1 MAPEA
6 IRMQEPP
13 TPKSDIWSV
22 GCLTLELLTGKPP
35 YFNLTPLCALYHI
48 CEDAEIPLEDPQ
60 HVLTPDCLAFLR
72 ECFRKNPA
80 QRKSAAQLLALP
92 WFAALY
98 GQRRNRIEVGGAR
111 SPAGRRES
119 ERSWSLSKES
129 EGILNELDLSDM
141 EEDFSTAT
149 KGSVAATGRRSARR
163 ESAKLKPA
171 NAAAAMSLSAKAALS
186 GSSKATA
193 NPKAM
198 TVGTTLNVGAK
209 TMNLNSNLSS
219 TTYKNANYSPSKPPL
234 NSNFSPSKPSLSS
247 NFSPSMTPLNSNF
260 SPSVAPL
267 NSNFSPSVAPLN
279 SNPSSSVAPAR
290 REEGEL
296 AANVVESKI
305 MLNLGIVEAL
315 TKQESDRSAESAA
328 HALEELLRCCA
339 QPASAKVLVK
349 ESGLYPLLTLIRMN
363 LQNEKV
369 CLLGMK
375 VGLRSGAEAQ
385 IIRAVA
391 TADPETCIS
400 LIMMGMLAIITHIIT
415 DEINAS
421 AKPKP
426 ASAAAFGAASS
437 AGSSVASGAAK
448 SDERKQIV
456 DIAVELLQLFSSGQG
471 EVLDIFF
478 ASGLINSAAMLLG
491 LNNL

>member
-1 MAPEA
+1 
-6 IRMQEPP
+6 
-13 TPKSDIWSV
+13 
-22 GCLTLELLTGKPP
+22 
-35 YFNLTPLCALYHI
+35 
-48 CEDAEIPLEDPQ
+48 
-60 HVLTPDCLAFLR
+60 
-72 ECFRKNPA
+72 
-80 QRKSAAQLLALP
+80 
-92 WFAALY
+92 
-98 GQRRNRIEVGGAR
+98 
-111 SPAGRRES
+111 
-119 ERSWSLSKES
+119 
-129 EGILNELDLSDM
+129 
-141 EEDFSTAT
+141 
-149 KGSVAATGRRSARR
+149 
-163 ESAKLKPA
+163 
-171 NAAAAMSLSAKAALS
+171 
-186 GSSKATA
+186 
-193 NPKAM
+193 
-198 TVGTTLNVGAK
+198 
-209 TMNLNSNLSS
+209 
-219 TTYKNANYSPSKPPL
+219 
-234 NSNFSPSKPSLSS
+234 
-247 NFSPSMTPLNSNF
+247 MTPLNSNF
-260 SPSVAPL
+260 SPSI
-267 NSNFSPSVAPLN
+267 APLN

-426 ASAAAFGAASS
+426 ASTAAFGAASS

>member
-234 NSNFSPSKPSLSS
+234 NSNFSPSKP
-247 NFSPSMTPLNSNF
+247 PLNSNF
-260 SPSVAPL
+260 SPSI
-267 NSNFSPSVAPLN
+267 APLN
-279 SNPSSSVAPAR
+279 SNPSSSMTSAR

-426 ASAAAFGAASS
+426 ASTASS

>member
-234 NSNFSPSKPSLSS
+234 NSNYSPSKPSLSS

-260 SPSVAPL
+260 SPSMT
-267 NSNFSPSVAPLN
+267 PLN
-279 SNPSSSVAPAR
+279 SNPSSSMTPAR

-426 ASAAAFGAASS
+426 ASTASS

>member
-1 MAPEA
+1 
-6 IRMQEPP
+6 
-13 TPKSDIWSV
+13 
-22 GCLTLELLTGKPP
+22 
-35 YFNLTPLCALYHI
+35 
-48 CEDAEIPLEDPQ
+48 
-60 HVLTPDCLAFLR
+60 
-72 ECFRKNPA
+72 
-80 QRKSAAQLLALP
+80 
-92 WFAALY
+92 
-98 GQRRNRIEVGGAR
+98 
-111 SPAGRRES
+111 
-119 ERSWSLSKES
+119 
-129 EGILNELDLSDM
+129 
-141 EEDFSTAT
+141 
-149 KGSVAATGRRSARR
+149 
-163 ESAKLKPA
+163 
-171 NAAAAMSLSAKAALS
+171 
-186 GSSKATA
+186 
-193 NPKAM
+193 M
-198 TVGTTLNVGAK
+198 T
-209 TMNLNSNLSS
+209 S
-219 TTYKNANYSPSKPPL
+219 
-234 NSNFSPSKPSLSS
+234 
-247 NFSPSMTPLNSNF
+247 
-260 SPSVAPL
+260 
-267 NSNFSPSVAPLN
+267 
-279 SNPSSSVAPAR
+279 AR

-426 ASAAAFGAASS
+426 ASTASS